1 MLSPGTRIFVFCFV
15 EREPANAIQCA
26 KNKAK
31 ITKKMAVGIN
41 GIFIAAPK
49 TIGSKQANLYKTIF
63 RGFRNLLL
71 FKDTVNLQF

>member
-1 MLSPGTRIFVFCFV
+1 
-15 EREPANAIQCA
+15 
-26 KNKAK
+26 
-31 ITKKMAVGIN
+31 MAVGIN

-71 FKDTVNLQF
+71 FKDTVNLQFWTG